1 HPNYTDNETID
12 MSKVSHFD
20 IYLNEDFSKN

>member
-1 HPNYTDNETID
+1 PNYTDNETID

>member
-1 HPNYTDNETID
+1 NYTDNETID

>member
-1 HPNYTDNETID
+1 YTDNETID

>member
-1 HPNYTDNETID
+1 YPDYTDNETID

-20 IYLNEDFSKN
+20 VYLNEEFSKN